1 MRENTIRRLARQYM
15 LPLLVLALLAGFLLY
30 CRSRVQTD
38 FPVLTPEEG
47 VVDARDADFGAGV
60 YHIVNRW
67 DYWPGAL
74 YTPEELN
81 APDAPEKDNEA
92 ARDNE
97 LGTWRLVLLT
107 EPETYLTLCSFS
119 VDYSTR
125 VFVDGREV
133 RELGVVSDDPA
144 EAAPMVRYMTLPLY
158 TGEDGR
164 VELVYQYSNFTN
176 NDGGFIQNTL
186 ISTPENIDEYQR
198 GLTLWSLVLSG
209 GLAFFAFYFL
219 LGASF
224 QKNLEYAALA
234 LCCAVIALRNQ
245 FFFGEHLMAAG
256 YNMALQY
263 RFVVLDVSLIP
274 ASALYLIAAF
284 FPQVVG
290 QHARKVVLI
299 FTSLFALLVACHF
312 LVGSKQLVLLCHICY
327 YVCAP
332 VLLWIIYRFVR
343 HYRKERL
350 TSLDALTLAAIA
362 VFIVMLIY
370 EGVNT
375 ESNAT
380 INHFGVTPLAMVI
393 CILILDVVINTR
405 ITAQAVLLRE
415 AERRNELLGQ
425 VNEMNRDFL
434 RTVAHELKT
443 PLTVISGYA
452 QLITRQMERG
462 RLSGST
468 PERLETIRQEADRL
482 ADIVTR
488 LMDYTYGQDQE
499 TEMTAVDVS
508 ALFENAGAVLR
519 PVCAKR
525 SNTLTFENACGDR
538 IHGSFELL
546 LQVLINLVVNAS
558 RHAEDGRIAVE
569 TEDAGEVVT
578 FRVRDN
584 GEGVAPEAVPH
595 IFEKGYTTT
604 DGRGLGLA
612 ICRDTVTLHGG
623 TLTLESTGPEGSCFR
638 FTIPKEE
645 EK

>member
-1 MRENTIRRLARQYM
+1 MRKSSVGRLVRQYA
-15 LPLLVLALLAGFLLY
+15 LPLLVLILLAGFLLY
-30 CRSRVQTD
+30 CRGRVQTA
-38 FPVLTPEEG
+38 FPVISPQDG
-47 VVDARDADFGAGV
+47 VADVRDVDFGAGV
-60 YHIVNRW
+60 YHLENHW

-74 YTPEELN
+74 YTPQELN
-81 APDAPEKDNEA
+81 APGAPEKNNTA
-92 ARDNE
+92 ARNNE
-97 LGTWRLVLLT
+97 LGTYRIVLLA

-119 VDYSTR
+119 VDYSTC

-133 RELGVVSDDPA
+133 RELGVVSEDPGKA
-144 EAAPMVRYMTLPLY
+144 VPMVRYMTLPLY

-164 VELVYQYSNFTN
+164 IEILYQYSNFTN
-176 NDGGFIQNTL
+176 NEGGFIQSTL

-219 LGASF
+219 LGAAF
-224 QKNLEYAALA
+224 QKNWAYAALA
-234 LCCAVIALRNQ
+234 LCCALIALRNQ
-245 FFFGEHLMAAG
+245 FFFGEHLMRAG
-256 YNMALQY
+256 YDMALQY

-274 ASALYLIAAF
+274 VSSLYLAAAF
-284 FPQVVG
+284 FPQVAASRRRWV
-290 QHARKVVLI
+290 AAFTAVVA
-299 FTSLFALLVACHF
+299 ALSACHF
-312 LVGSKQLVLLCHICY
+312 LVGTKSLVLLCHICY

-332 VLLWIIYRFVR
+332 VLLWIIVRFVR

-350 TSLDALTLAAIA
+350 SALDALTLAAIA
-362 VFIVMLIY
+362 VFMVVLVY

-375 ESNAT
+375 EYNAA
-380 INHFGVTPLAMVI
+380 INRFGVTPLAMVI
-393 CILILDVVINTR
+393 CILILDVVLNTR

-415 AERRNELLGQ
+415 SERRNELLGQ

-462 RLSGST
+462 KLSGST

-488 LMDYTYGQDQE
+488 LMDYTYGQEQAA
-499 TEMTAVDVS
+499 EMTAVDVGV
-508 ALFENAGAVLR
+508 LFESAGAVLR

-525 SNTLTFENACGDR
+525 GNTLSFENACGDR
-538 IHGSFELL
+538 IHGNFELL

-558 RHAEDGRIAVE
+558 RHTENGSIAVE
-569 TEDAGEVVT
+569 TEDTGETVT
-578 FRVRDN
+578 FRVRDS
-584 GEGVAPEAVPH
+584 GEGVAPEAAAH
-595 IFEKGYTTT
+595 IFEKGFTTT

-612 ICRDTVTLHGG
+612 ICSDTVMLHGG
-623 TLTLESTGPEGSCFR
+623 TLALESTGPDGSCFR
-638 FTIPKEE
+638 FTIPKEAAR
-645 EK
+645 